1 MSTDFASATSARL
14 LINWLNQR
22 FDAAFGPPEAS
33 GEVFLSSDG
42 DHKIGVYIATLW
54 EDDDA
59 RIEGLRKLQE
69 RWSSG
74 GGMFLLWVPPRAGVP
89 SEEPDASYFIQRV
102 QAAASSLPADART
115 EVTFPVTLK
124 LVKTREEG
132 GYASVIGGLSRWWTR
147 ITENVNGTYHVNSAA
162 IHRLTMDGEAR
173 ERLWSDIGSLSHS
186 IEVGQS
192 ADFDVD
198 DSWTLQRLPDDA
210 SHSGEEHSGFAI
222 IAAPPSLDPSDGI
235 SVRRAARK
243 RLAEAN
249 EALGALD
256 VDMRVVGLIGSYEY
270 GELETAGATVK
281 AVDPNLFNR
290 LEVVAI
296 LADGEIRPTFLPR
309 SLPWA

>member
-1 MSTDFASATSARL
+1 MSTDLASATSARL

-22 FDAAFGPPEAS
+22 FDAALGPPKVS
-33 GEVFLSSDG
+33 GEAFLSSDG
-42 DHKIGVYIATLW
+42 DHKIGLYIATLW
-54 EDDDA
+54 EDDEA
-59 RIEGLRKLQE
+59 RIDGLRKLQE

-74 GGMFLLWVPPRAGVP
+74 GGIFLLWVPPRAGVP
-89 SEEPDASYFIQRV
+89 SEEPDASYFVQRV
-102 QAAASSLPADART
+102 QAAASTLPADART

-124 LVKTREEG
+124 LAKMREEG
-132 GYASVIGGLSRWWTR
+132 GYASVVGGLNRWWTR
-147 ITENVNGTYHVNSAA
+147 ITENVTGTFHVDSTA

-192 ADFDVD
+192 ANFDVD
-198 DSWTLQRLPDDA
+198 DSWTLQRLPDDE
-210 SHSGEEHSGFAI
+210 SHSGFAI
-222 IAAPPSLDPSDGI
+222 IAAPPSLDPTDGI

-290 LEVVAI
+290 LEVVSI
-296 LADGEIRPTFLPR
+296 LADGEIRPTFLPK